1 MDIVSARE
9 LIALLAE
16 GYDPLTGEILPDDH
30 VCNKPDV
37 IRALYAMVDY
47 TRDCKNDNKMRSK
60 NKKKKKASLAQ
71 NAGKIWKK
79 EEDEKLCEM
88 FDRNISKKEICD
100 YFKRTERGVSS
111 RLVRLGKINYRD
123 EFEKRE

>member
-1 MDIVSARE
+1 MDIVRARE
-9 LIALLAE
+9 LIALLSE

-30 VCNKPDV
+30 VCNQPDM
-37 IRALYAMVDY
+37 IRAFYAIVDF
-47 TRDCKNDNKMRSK
+47 TKDCRDDNEIRS
-60 NKKKKKASLAQ
+60 KKKKKASFPQ

-88 FDRNISKKEICD
+88 FDRDISKKEICD
-100 YFKRTERGVSS
+100 YFKRTERGISS